1 MSLLPPADVV
11 VLFTD
16 GSVRTF
22 APGDAPTG
30 LPELAALLEDSL
42 AAEGAPSMKFPLAPG
57 LALTC
62 YAGGPASNILQA
74 VKLSATAIALADI
87 VTLHT
92 TPDRSDLAAVAEV
105 RRINPRARVWF
116 GAPFNPVV
124 RLQKPRALEAV
135 AAWAKLCVEA
145 GAELLELNG
154 EGNETAPGDWVGN
167 TDAER
172 AQLAALMTELL
183 QSMRAAAPSLP
194 LGFTSHDMP
203 RSFRAP
209 WSEVLREPLA
219 LHRPQHY
226 PAEAGRRVGLQELQD
241 RIARSRKQWDAL
253 VAAGKCGAPFTPYGA
268 AWSPYLQGHGHD
280 LVATTWAMDQ
290 APIASLWASP
300 GSWDEGGTDALRA
313 MRVIRDDAGSAPGA
327 IARWQVRHGL
337 DPVGTIGPRSR
348 ALLNLPATR

>member
-1 MSLLPPADVV
+1 M
-11 VLFTD
+11 LFTD
-16 GSVRTF
+16 GSVRSL
-22 APGDAPTG
+22 APGDVPAD

-42 AAEGAPSMKFPLAPG
+42 AATEGAPMKFSLAPG

-62 YAGGPASNILQA
+62 YAGGPATNILSA
-74 VKLSATAIALADI
+74 VKLSAEAVRLADI

-105 RRINPRARVWF
+105 RRLNPKARVWF

-124 RLQKPRALEAV
+124 RLQKPRALETV
-135 AAWAKLCVEA
+135 AAWAKLAVEA
-145 GAELLELNG
+145 GAEMLELNG
-154 EGNETAPGDWVGN
+154 EGNTTSPGDWVGN
-167 TDAER
+167 DPAER
-172 AQLAALMTELL
+172 VRLATLMTELL
-183 QSMRAAAPSLP
+183 QVMRAAAPSLP

-203 RSFRAP
+203 RSFLVP

-253 VAAGKCGAPFTPYGA
+253 VAAGKMDAPFTPYGA
-268 AWSPYLQGHGHD
+268 GWSPYLQGHGHD
-280 LVATTWAMDQ
+280 LVATVWAMDQ

-300 GSWDEGGTDALRA
+300 GSWDDVGTASLRV
-313 MRVIRDDAGSAPGA
+313 MRQLRDEVGHAPGA
-327 IARWQVRHGL
+327 IARWQTAHGL
-337 DPVGTIGPRSR
+337 DPVGTIGPKSR
-348 ALLNLPATR
+348 ALLGLPASR